1 MTGCLKSQN
10 VYHNLNTT
18 GGFFSRYPTHEF
30 SLPDTN
36 PKQLNFV
43 DSTIQIFNDVITSEY
58 LYLVCTKR
66 LGLFVYSQ
74 TCPCGHLYSTVICI
88 KRSYFLVLS

>member
-1 MTGCLKSQN
+1 VTGCLKSQN

-18 GGFFSRYPTHEF
+18 GGFFSRYPTHVF

-43 DSTIQIFNDVITSEY
+43 DSTITILNDVITNEY
-58 LYLVCTKR
+58 LYLVSK
-66 LGLFVYSQ
+66 LNVLDY
-74 TCPCGHLYSTVICI
+74 LYTVKPARAATSI
-88 KRSYFLVLS
+88 KQ